1 MRKISLFC
9 CHTILTFFPPQM
21 LYNNRNFNWNTH
33 TTKKLGEP
41 HQTNN
46 SKLAQLYC
54 FPKINI
60 LLFAL
65 KSTRVC
71 VRTNHKM
78 YGQMFWWKGWGKRGG
93 GVGPNCNMYVYWA
106 INMRP
111 WLGAM
116 LTCVCTLTHT
126 FMCFGNFV
134 AQSICW
140 CVVGSVVVSV
150 ERIAFNLYSNLIKF
164 NILFVLERFFR
175 LGLHCKQK

>member
-1 MRKISLFC
+1 MKRSRFFSLLNLC
-9 CHTILTFFPPQM
+9 TTIEILIE
-21 LYNNRNFNWNTH
+21 TH
-33 TTKKLGEP
+33 TTKKLAQAILQKTGEP

-65 KSTRVC
+65 KSTCVC
-71 VRTNHKM
+71 VCANHKM
-78 YGQMFWWKGWGKRGG
+78 YGQMFWWKGWRGREG
-93 GVGPNCNMYVYWA
+93 RCRPNCNMYVYWA

-111 WLGAM
+111 WLGAI

-140 CVVGSVVVSV
+140 CVGSVVVSV

-164 NILFVLERFFR
+164 NILFVREWFFPAR
-175 LGLHCKQK
+175 VAL